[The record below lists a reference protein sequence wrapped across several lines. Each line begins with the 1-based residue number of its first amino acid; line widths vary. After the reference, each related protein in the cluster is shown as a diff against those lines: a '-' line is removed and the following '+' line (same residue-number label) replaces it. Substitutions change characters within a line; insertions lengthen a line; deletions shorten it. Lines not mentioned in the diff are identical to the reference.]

1 MSQDHILKF
10 TELKD
15 FVKQMRGETAVKI
28 LSLKDDNQKKD
39 IVKVKL

>member
-1 MSQDHILKF
+1 MSQDHMLKF
-10 TELKD
+10 TELKG
-15 FVKQMRGETAVKI
+15 FVKQMTGEAAVKF